1 MEESKGGF
9 FTRSTSAPTSE
20 TSITSELID
29 QMIKDIE
36 DSFGRYQEPYYLTSR
51 EEYIKIMS
59 SPLPYYRTM
68 RQLLGI
74 KEPDGRVNDRVQ
86 ES

>member
-1 MEESKGGF
+1 MEEDKGGF
-9 FTRSTSAPTSE
+9 LTRSTSAPGK
-20 TSITSELID
+20 ELLQQWID
-29 QMIKDIE
+29 DLSKDE
-36 DSFGRYQEPYYLTSR
+36 FQVVPVHYLTSR

-74 KEPDGRVNDRVQ
+74 KEPVQ
-86 ES
+86 

>member
-1 MEESKGGF
+1 MTEGGF
-9 FTRSTSAPTSE
+9 YTRSTSAPGSE
-20 TSITSELID
+20 TKLTEELLQQWID
-29 QMIKDIE
+29 DLSQY
-36 DSFGRYQEPYYLTSR
+36 SWAPEPYYLTSR

-74 KEPDGRVNDRVQ
+74 KEPD
-86 ES
+86 EKA